1 MSSAGLRMP
10 ALLPREPVAQ
20 GLREHVL
27 QGSSGLP
34 AGLTYSRFP
43 QTLQPSG
50 PCRLTWAEHWD
61 APPPA
66 LGTRMNTGHPRV
78 IESRGLV
85 CWCKWGSAVNRGER
99 ESTRL
104 TQAAFTFHQDSCRNF
119 QNSFPVLIWGQCP
132 ASPVYFP
139 HRARMSLK
147 NIGLTPTCFP
157 SSKAAYDYG
166 HRHSKPPCSLACWS
180 LWSPQEQSWMP
191 GSLHPQEQD

>member
-85 CWCKWGSAVNRGER
+85 CKCEGGVSRKQRGER
-99 ESTRL
+99 EHTPHPGGLHVSPGLLQELPEQFSCAYLGAVPCL
-104 TQAAFTFHQDSCRNF
+104 TCL
-119 QNSFPVLIWGQCP
+119 FP
-132 ASPVYFP
+132 
-139 HRARMSLK
+139 
-147 NIGLTPTCFP
+147 T
-157 SSKAAYDYG
+157 
-166 HRHSKPPCSLACWS
+166 
-180 LWSPQEQSWMP
+180 
-191 GSLHPQEQD
+191 

>member
-85 CWCKWGSAVNRGER
+85 CKCEGGVSRKQRGRERAHASSRLPSGFARTPGGDSRTVFMCLPWGTAPPHLSIPHTGLER
-99 ESTRL
+99 LLR
-104 TQAAFTFHQDSCRNF
+104 
-119 QNSFPVLIWGQCP
+119 IWILALP
-132 ASPVYFP
+132 ASP
-139 HRARMSLK
+139 
-147 NIGLTPTCFP
+147 
-157 SSKAAYDYG
+157 
-166 HRHSKPPCSLACWS
+166 PP
-180 LWSPQEQSWMP
+180 
-191 GSLHPQEQD
+191 